1 MKKKLLISAS
11 IALILCLSL
20 FISYRNIT
28 KNNFNNNSTVNEEV
42 SNNSATNQNNT
53 YNNNKNIIMY

>member
-20 FISYRNIT
+20 FISYKNIT
-28 KNNFNNNSTVNEEV
+28 KN
-42 SNNSATNQNNT
+42 
-53 YNNNKNIIMY
+53 KNIEAKTILIFFISSPILLNNLYL

>member
-53 YNNNKNIIMY
+53 